1 MISSKYLLWVGFS
14 PPADVGKKQIRQS
27 CPNQVSLATNLEM
40 NASQQKEWVKLSEDN
55 ESCQKGD
62 KQSEVPANSHSC
74 WRKTM
79 YPGSIFTVVRA
90 PWNGF

>member
-40 NASQQKEWVKLSEDN
+40 NASQQKE
-55 ESCQKGD
+55 
-62 KQSEVPANSHSC
+62 
-74 WRKTM
+74 
-79 YPGSIFTVVRA
+79 
-90 PWNGF
+90 